1 MDINNIIK
9 EKGFLDIDL
18 PKDIDYK
25 SEIEKLKKEK
35 NAIILGHYYQ
45 TDDIQEISDILGDS
59 LALAQEAAKTNADLI
74 VFAGV
79 HFMAE
84 TAKLVNPMK
93 KVVLPDLNAGCS
105 LADSAPADQFE
116 KFVKEHPD
124 HTVITYINS
133 STEVKALTD
142 VCVTS
147 SNAVQIVNSFPK
159 DEKLIFAP
167 DKNLGSYINKI
178 SGRNMLLWD
187 GACHVHKEFSIPRLL
202 ELKKEYPNAKII
214 AHPECQSDLL
224 ILADHIGS
232 TSSLL
237 KFTQTDNNEQYIVA
251 TESGILHQMRK
262 FSPNKHFIPA
272 PPEDSTCACN
282 DCVFMKLNTL
292 KKIYLAMKY
301 EVPEI
306 TLDEE
311 LRKRAAK
318 PIERMLEI
326 SANLGL

>member
-1 MDINNIIK
+1 MDINNEIK
-9 EKGFLDIDL
+9 KKGFLDIDL
-18 PKDIDYK
+18 PDNLDLKV
-25 SEIEKLKKEK
+25 EINKLKAEK
-35 NAIILGHYYQ
+35 NAIILGHFYQ

-59 LALAQEAAKTNADLI
+59 LALAQEASKTKADLI

-84 TAKLVNPMK
+84 TAKLVNPTK

-105 LADSAPADQFE
+105 LADSAPSDEFE
-116 KFVKEHPD
+116 KFVKAHPD

-142 VCVTS
+142 VCCTS
-147 SNAVQIVNSFPK
+147 SNAVHIVNSFPK
-159 DEKLIFAP
+159 DAKLIFAP
-167 DKNLGSYINKI
+167 DKNLGNYINKVT
-178 SGRNMLLWD
+178 GRNMLLWE
-187 GACHVHKEFSIPRLL
+187 GACHVHKEFSIPRII
-202 ELKKEYPNAKII
+202 ELKNQYPDAKII
-214 AHPECQSDLL
+214 AHPECQNDLL
-224 ILADHIGS
+224 ILAEHVGS

-237 KFTQTDNNEQYIVA
+237 NYTKKDTGDQYIVA

-262 FSPNKHFIPA
+262 YSPNKHFIPA

-282 DCVFMKLNTL
+282 DCKFMKMNTL
-292 KKIYLAMKY
+292 RKIYLSMKY

-306 TLDEE
+306 TLDED

-318 PIERMLEI
+318 PIEKMLEI
-326 SANLGL
+326 SRKLGI

>member
-1 MDINNIIK
+1 MDINNNIK

-18 PKDIDYK
+18 PGNIDYK

-59 LALAQEAAKTNADLI
+59 LALAQEASKTKADLI

-84 TAKLVNPMK
+84 TAKLVNPDK

-105 LADSAPADQFE
+105 LADSAPTDQFE

-159 DEKLIFAP
+159 DQKIIFAP
-167 DKNLGSYINKI
+167 DKNLGNYINKI
-178 SGRNMLLWD
+178 SRRNMLLWD

-202 ELKKEYPNAKII
+202 ELKKEYPNAKVI
-214 AHPECQSDLL
+214 AHPECQNDLL
-224 ILADHIGS
+224 VLADHIGS

-237 KFTQTDNNEQYIVA
+237 KYTQTDSNQEFIVA

-262 FSPNKHFIPA
+262 FSPDKHFIPA

-282 DCVFMKLNTL
+282 DCIYMKLNTL

-311 LRKRAAK
+311 LRKKAAK
-318 PIERMLEI
+318 PIEKMLEI
-326 SANLGL
+326 SAKLGL